1 MTQYVKGTKRLAIIK
16 RWLQGID
23 DPDYDVLPTRK
34 EGRYIVKKRSCEPT
48 SSEHQDDIVDNESDS
63 NEDIPDNDDEDD
75 SPEARRSREDEEHKQ
90 PKQLKQPHK
99 QPKQLHNP
107 IHKQPKQQ
115 STSNSRTDS
124 TVNLEILE
132 QLKQLGNE
140 IRGKRER
147 KEQKQLIKHV
157 VEKQLSKKKVR
168 PEQCDKVE
176 YSYEYDNEDNE
187 DLRTADSLEQPQ
199 PTFKSR
205 IRR

>member
-63 NEDIPDNDDEDD
+63 NEDITDNDDEDD
-75 SPEARRSREDEEHKQ
+75 SEHKQ
-90 PKQLKQPHK
+90 PKQLHNPIR
-99 QPKQLHNP
+99 KQLHNP

-176 YSYEYDNEDNE
+176 YNYEYDNEDNE

>member
-75 SPEARRSREDEEHKQ
+75 SEHKQ
-90 PKQLKQPHK
+90 PKQLHNPIR
-99 QPKQLHNP
+99 KQLHNP

-176 YSYEYDNEDNE
+176 YNYEYDNEDNEDNE
-187 DLRTADSLEQPQ
+187 DLRTADSQKLIRGMDSLEQPQ